1 MVVPRSVGCAQA
13 VPGGK
18 LMISAKGIEDY
29 SRTRM
34 VLRIKLKTTLGDR
47 QISRDVNVSLFP

>member
-1 MVVPRSVGCAQA
+1 
-13 VPGGK
+13 
-18 LMISAKGIEDY
+18 MISAKGIEDY